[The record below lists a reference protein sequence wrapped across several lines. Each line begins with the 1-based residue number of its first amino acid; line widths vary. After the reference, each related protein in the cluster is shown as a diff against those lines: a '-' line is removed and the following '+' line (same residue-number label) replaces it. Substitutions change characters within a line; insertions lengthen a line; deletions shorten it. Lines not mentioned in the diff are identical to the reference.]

1 VCLHAGQAEA
11 VTQPGKEEPEVR
23 TYLLKRLV
31 MTILVLLLVVIYLT
45 LLVHVVPGD
54 AAKSLLGPRANADL
68 IAKTRA
74 AMNLDKPLTT
84 QIGLAVWDVL
94 HGTFGTDVFTGRS
107 INELVAAALPHT
119 LILAWVS
126 LGLAVLIGVP
136 LGVYSATHPDS
147 WLDRITAVISISFI
161 TIPSYV
167 GGLFLLLL
175 FAVQLQLM
183 PAIGLGE
190 TGNVLDY
197 IKHLILPAVALAIT
211 WIGYL
216 ARLVRASLLEVLN
229 QTYIRAAMAQGLSQ
243 RLIFYKYA
251 LKNAL
256 IPTVAVLG
264 IGVGNLMAGAVF
276 VELIFSRP
284 GMGTLIYNAIQSRN
298 FPVVRAG
305 VLTVAF
311 LFVAA
316 NLLADL
322 LYTYLDPRI
331 QLEQVRG

>member
-1 VCLHAGQAEA
+1 
-11 VTQPGKEEPEVR
+11 VR
-23 TYLLKRLV
+23 TYLLKRFI
-31 MTILVLLLVVIYLT
+31 MTIVVLLLVIIYLT
-45 LLVHVVPGD
+45 LLVQLVPGD
-54 AAKSLLGPRANADL
+54 PAKTLLGPRANPDL

-74 AMNLDKPLTT
+74 AMNLDKPLAA
-84 QIGLAVWDVL
+84 QVGLAVWDIL

-107 INELVAAALPHT
+107 INELVGAALPHT
-119 LILAWVS
+119 LILAWTS
-126 LGLAVLIGVP
+126 LGLSVLLGVP

-147 WLDRITAVISISFI
+147 WLDRLTAVTSISFI

-167 GGLFLLLL
+167 AGLFLLLL
-175 FAVQLQLM
+175 FAVQLKVM

-190 TGNVLDY
+190 TGNVPDY
-197 IKHLILPAVALAIT
+197 IKHLLLPSVALAVT

-229 QTYIRAAMAQGLSQ
+229 QTYIRAAMSQGLSQ

-264 IGVGNLMAGAVF
+264 IGVGNLMGGAVF

-284 GMGTLIYNAIQSRN
+284 GMGTLIYNGIQSRN
-298 FPVVRAG
+298 FPIVRAG
-305 VLTVAF
+305 VLVVAF

-331 QLEQVRG
+331 QLNKVRG

>member
-1 VCLHAGQAEA
+1 VQF
-11 VTQPGKEEPEVR
+11 
-23 TYLLKRLV
+23 YLLKRFF
-31 MTILVLLLVVIYLT
+31 MTILVLLLVIIFLS
-45 LLVHVVPGD
+45 LIVHIVPGD
-54 AAKSLLGPRANADL
+54 PAKHLLGPRANPDL
-68 IAKTRA
+68 IARTRE
-74 AMNLDKPLTT
+74 AMDLDKSVLE
-84 QIGLAVWDVL
+84 QVGSFIGKVL
-94 HGTFGTDVFTGRS
+94 HGTFGNDVITGRPIGS
-107 INELVAAALPHT
+107 FISSALPHT
-119 LILAWVS
+119 LILAWAS

-136 LGVYSATHPDS
+136 IGVYSATHPDS
-147 WLDRITAVISISFI
+147 WLDRITAIVSISFI

-175 FAVQLQLM
+175 FAVELKVM

-190 TGNVLDY
+190 EGNIGDY
-197 IKHLILPAVALAIT
+197 FKHLILPASALAIT

-229 QTYIRAAMAQGLSQ
+229 ETYIRAAMAAGLSR
-243 RLIFYKYA
+243 RLIYYKYA

-264 IGVGNLMAGAVF
+264 VGIGNLMGGAVF

-298 FPVVRAG
+298 FPIVRAG
-305 VLTVAF
+305 VLVIAV

-322 LYTYLDPRI
+322 VYTYLDPRI
-331 QLEQVRG
+331 QLESVRG

>member
-1 VCLHAGQAEA
+1 MQA
-11 VTQPGKEEPEVR
+11 
-23 TYLLKRLV
+23 YLLKRFL
-31 MTILVLLLVVIYLT
+31 MTVLVLLLVITFLS
-45 LLVHVVPGD
+45 LLVHIVPGD
-54 AAKSLLGPRANADL
+54 PAKTLLGPRANPDL

-74 AMNLDKPLTT
+74 AMDLDKSIPV
-84 QIGLAVWDVL
+84 QVGNFVWNVL
-94 HGTFGTDVFTGRS
+94 HGSFGTDVFTGRS
-107 INELVAAALPHT
+107 IGMLVGSALPHT
-119 LILAWVS
+119 LILAWGS
-126 LGLAVLIGVP
+126 LGLAVLVGLP

-147 WLDRITAVISISFI
+147 WLDRITAILSISFI

-175 FAVQLQLM
+175 FAVKLRVM
-183 PAIGLGE
+183 PAIGLGKD
-190 TGNVLDY
+190 GDVLDY
-197 IKHLILPAVALAIT
+197 IKHLILPATALAIT
-211 WIGYL
+211 WVGYL

-229 QTYIRAAMAQGLSQ
+229 ETYIRAAMAAGLSQ
-243 RLIFYKYA
+243 RLVFYKYA

-264 IGVGNLMAGAVF
+264 VGIGNLMGGAVF

-298 FPVVRAG
+298 YPIVRAG
-305 VLTVAF
+305 VLVIAV

-322 LYTYLDPRI
+322 VYTYLDPRI
-331 QLEQVRG
+331 QLDKVRG

>member
-1 VCLHAGQAEA
+1 MRV
-11 VTQPGKEEPEVR
+11 
-23 TYLLKRLV
+23 YLLKRV
-31 MTILVLLLVVIYLT
+31 MMTLLVLLLVITYLT
-45 LLVHVVPGD
+45 LLVQVVPGD
-54 AAKSLLGPRANADL
+54 AAKTLLGPRANPDL

-74 AMNLDKPLTT
+74 AMNLDKSVPE
-84 QIGLAVWDVL
+84 QVGLAVWDVL
-94 HGTFGTDVFTGRS
+94 HGSFGTDVFTGRS
-107 INELVAAALPHT
+107 INEIVGAALPHT
-119 LILAWVS
+119 LILAWSS

-147 WLDRITAVISISFI
+147 WLDRFTAVISISFI

-167 GGLFLLLL
+167 AGLFLLLV
-175 FAVQLQLM
+175 FAVQLKMM

-190 TGNVLDY
+190 QGDVLDY
-197 IKHLILPAVALAIT
+197 LKHLILPAVALAVT
-211 WIGYL
+211 WVGYL

-229 QTYIRAAMAQGLSQ
+229 QTYIRAAMAAGLSQ
-243 RLIFYKYA
+243 RVIFYKYA

-284 GMGTLIYNAIQSRN
+284 GMGTLIYNGIQSRN
-298 FPVVRAG
+298 FPIARAG
-305 VLTVAF
+305 ILVVAF
-311 LFVAA
+311 LFVLA

-322 LYTYLDPRI
+322 VYTYLDPRI
-331 QLEQVRG
+331 QLDKVRG

>member
-1 VCLHAGQAEA
+1 M
-11 VTQPGKEEPEVR
+11 R
-23 TYLLKRLV
+23 IYLLKRV
-31 MTILVLLLVVIYLT
+31 IMTLIVLLLVITYLT
-45 LLVHVVPGD
+45 LLVQVVPGD
-54 AAKSLLGPRANADL
+54 AAKTLLGPRANPDL

-74 AMNLDKPLTT
+74 AMNLDKSVPE
-84 QIGLAVWDVL
+84 QVGLAIWDIL
-94 HGTFGTDVFTGRS
+94 HGSFGTDVFTGRS
-107 INELVAAALPHT
+107 INEIVAAALPHT
-119 LILAWVS
+119 LILAWAS
-126 LGLAVLIGVP
+126 LSLAVLMGVP

-147 WLDRITAVISISFI
+147 WLDRFTAVISISFI

-167 GGLFLLLL
+167 AGLFLLLI
-175 FAVQLQLM
+175 FAVQFKMM

-190 TGNVLDY
+190 QGDVLDY
-197 IKHLILPAVALAIT
+197 LKHLILPAVALAIT

-229 QTYIRAAMAQGLSQ
+229 QTYIRAAMAAGLSQ

-264 IGVGNLMAGAVF
+264 IGVGHLMAGAVF

-284 GMGTLIYNAIQSRN
+284 GMGTLIYNGIQSRN
-298 FPVVRAG
+298 FPVARAG
-305 VLTVAF
+305 ILVVAF
-311 LFVAA
+311 LFVLA

-322 LYTYLDPRI
+322 VYTYLDPRI
-331 QLEQVRG
+331 QLDKVRG

>member
-1 VCLHAGQAEA
+1 
-11 VTQPGKEEPEVR
+11 
-23 TYLLKRLV
+23 
-31 MTILVLLLVVIYLT
+31 MTILVLLLVIVFLS
-45 LLVHVVPGD
+45 LLVHIVPGD
-54 AAKSLLGPRANADL
+54 PAKTLLGPRANPDL

-74 AMNLDKPLTT
+74 AMDLDKSIPV
-84 QIGLAVWDVL
+84 QVGNFVWNVL
-94 HGTFGTDVFTGRS
+94 HGSFGTDIFTGRS
-107 INELVAAALPHT
+107 INMLVGSALPHT
-119 LILAWVS
+119 LILAWGS
-126 LGLAVLIGVP
+126 LGLAVLIGLP

-147 WLDRITAVISISFI
+147 WLDRITAIFSISCI

-175 FAVQLQLM
+175 FAVKLRVM
-183 PAIGLGE
+183 PAIGLGKD
-190 TGNVLDY
+190 GDVLDY
-197 IKHLILPAVALAIT
+197 IKHLILPATALAIT
-211 WIGYL
+211 WVGYL

-229 QTYIRAAMAQGLSQ
+229 ETYIRAAMAAGLSQ
-243 RLIFYKYA
+243 RLVFYKYA

-264 IGVGNLMAGAVF
+264 VGIGNLMGGAVF

-298 FPVVRAG
+298 YPIVRAG
-305 VLTVAF
+305 VLVIAF

-322 LYTYLDPRI
+322 VYTYLDPRI
-331 QLEQVRG
+331 QLDKVRG